1 MLDILRCLQTI
12 SWHLL
17 EGDLIPG
24 VDHSLIADR
33 LATVEWLLNAC
44 DEFSLNLVLL
54 SIPEMEMAL

>member
-12 SWHLL
+12 SWHFL

-44 DEFSLNLVLL
+44 EEFSLNLVLL
-54 SIPEMEMAL
+54 SIP